1 MCVCL
6 QTPLAVSDYPSSN
19 KTKHNKTQHTNSS
32 YNKHSDQESTNT
44 KLVQHFIFVKDG
56 EKSKKE
62 RQSQNTEMSK
72 NVGSIHVRVLGF
84 TRQGLG
90 LKDEEQ
96 LVMDHSS
103 KQPPPHTHRPIV

>member
-1 MCVCL
+1 VISRR
-6 QTPLAVSDYPSSN
+6 QTN
-19 KTKHNKTQHTNSS
+19 KAQKNTTQH
-32 YNKHSDQESTNT
+32 NT
-44 KLVQHFIFVKDG
+44 GTKNQQNRKLIQHFFLVKD
-56 EKSKKE
+56 EEESKKE

-90 LKDEEQ
+90 LKDEGKLE

-103 KQPPPHTHRPIV
+103 KQPPPHTQTN